1 MFGAHNGVMGMAPG
15 LPLGGQG
22 LFGMLPDAM
31 FAGGNIAGLS
41 LPGAG
46 PVDMVAAAGNSI
58 AGMGLTGAMGLTGTA
73 PINLAALAGSSVA
86 NLGLTSAP
94 PIDMIGM
101 TGTTPGTMPLAMLS
115 LGTAQGMAQGVAP
128 KGGSKGGTAK
138 GSKDPK
144 GKGRDSNPPEKVFVG
159 GLPNSATEARLRQYF
174 EQFGKVASV
183 QLKYHDCGLFKGFG
197 FIFFEDKHVASR
209 VCSKKGHQF
218 DGKPIDCRRPMGATS
233 STQTD
238 SNCKVFVGGLPKN
251 STTESVEKYFEDSF
265 GRVASLQ
272 LKYDAE
278 GSFRG
283 FAFLTFEQPDAAER
297 CCNTKG
303 QCIEGKAIHCQAA
316 DPEVAVEAHKRVFI
330 GGLLKTATEEEIF
343 AQFSKFGKVT
353 NIEMKWDGNGKF
365 RGFCYITFADRS
377 SAETVY
383 NLQKEEAALYENDSG
398 NSNAPLM
405 FQRCIT
411 MSGTVG
417 SVLNGLEDGYNYKGA
432 GRGSATRLSPY

>member
-1 MFGAHNGVMGMAPG
+1 MGAAH
-15 LPLGGQG
+15 
-22 LFGMLPDAM
+22 
-31 FAGGNIAGLS
+31 
-41 LPGAG
+41 
-46 PVDMVAAAGNSI
+46 
-58 AGMGLTGAMGLTGTA
+58 
-73 PINLAALAGSSVA
+73 
-86 NLGLTSAP
+86 
-94 PIDMIGM
+94 
-101 TGTTPGTMPLAMLS
+101 
-115 LGTAQGMAQGVAP
+115 GVAQSGVP
-128 KGGSKGGTAK
+128 KGGK
-138 GSKDPK
+138 GSTGKGAKDPK

-159 GLPNSATEARLRQYF
+159 GLPNSTTETRLRQYF

-197 FIFFEDKHVASR
+197 FIFFEDKHIATR
-209 VCSKKGHQF
+209 VCNKKGHQF
-218 DGKPIDCRRPMGATS
+218 DGKPIDCRKPMGAS
-233 STQTD
+233 GSTQSD

-251 STTESVEKYFEDSF
+251 STTESVEAYFETSF

-283 FAFLTFEQPDAAER
+283 FAFLTFEQPEAAER

-316 DPEVAVEAHKRVFI
+316 DPEVAVEAHKRVFV

-353 NIEMKWDGNGKF
+353 HIEMKWDGTGKF
-365 RGFCYITFADRS
+365 RGFCYITYADQA

-383 NLQKEEAALYENDSG
+383 KLQKEEAALYENDSG

-417 SVLNGLEDGYNYKGA
+417 SVLNGLEDGYNYKGV
-432 GRGSATRLSPY
+432 GRGASSRFVPY